1 MKKRTI
7 YHQTFYEMIPEQIE
21 YTLYHAME
29 SVLAIS
35 EFRNQ
40 VLFTEQDKM
49 IALEVDPDGIFQD
62 WDKFSEEFKRNIIN
76 EAIEYGQTDGYD
88 SGVTYTYT
96 DEVLEQIKAF
106 WNKGG
111 ALTAKDI
118 KAHMECLWNVELLDK
133 AHFEG

>member
-49 IALEVDPDGIFQD
+49 IALEVEPDGIFRD

-76 EAIEYGQTDGYD
+76 EAIEYGKTDGYD
-88 SGVTYTYT
+88 SGLTYTYT
-96 DEVLEQIKAF
+96 DKVLERIKLF
-106 WNKGG
+106 WCKAGI
-111 ALTAKDI
+111 LTVEDI
-118 KAHMECLWNVELLDK
+118 KKHMEYLYSVELLDK
-133 AHFEG
+133 AQFEH